1 MTLANNTASSAS
13 SATASDK
20 ESTAAVRFGADGL
33 VFSNEDGSNQLRVHG
48 FIQGDGRFF
57 SSDLNDSSPDRL
69 LWRRIRPNFEGTV
82 FKVLDFRFMPDFG
95 QNNALIQDIYLELNV
110 LPFAKP
116 RLGKYKAPLSL
127 EILKADSEF
136 TFLERSLASDLV
148 PNREVGAQIGGSLL
162 SKSITYAVGY
172 FNGTPDGSNG
182 QTFEWRTSNEAVGRI
197 FFQPFATSK
206 LELLKGL
213 GIGIGGS
220 AANEHGTLPSFKT
233 VGQNS
238 FFKYSSKV
246 VADGQHNRVSPQ
258 AYYYA
263 GPIGIFTEYNISS
276 QEVAGKATRA
286 RLHHQAWQVTGS
298 LMLTGEKNSYSGLR
312 PKYAFE
318 PTRGLRHLG
327 GWELVTRY
335 SRLRVDRDAFPL
347 FADPKKSAAGAA
359 EWGVGINWYL
369 NRFARVGTDYEHT
382 RFDMVSSKVAPL
394 HSENVVMS
402 RIQLAF

>member
-1 MTLANNTASSAS
+1 
-13 SATASDK
+13 
-20 ESTAAVRFGADGL
+20 
-33 VFSNEDGSNQLRVHG
+33 
-48 FIQGDGRFF
+48 
-57 SSDLNDSSPDRL
+57 
-69 LWRRIRPNFEGTV
+69 
-82 FKVLDFRFMPDFG
+82 MPDFG